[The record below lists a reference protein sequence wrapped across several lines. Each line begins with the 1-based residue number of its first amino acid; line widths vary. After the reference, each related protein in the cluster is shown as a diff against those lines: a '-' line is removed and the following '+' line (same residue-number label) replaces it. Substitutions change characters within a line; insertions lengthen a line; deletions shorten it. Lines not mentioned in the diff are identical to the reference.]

1 MYDRQ
6 SSTPTVN
13 VHLLTRKEAQQAVG
27 RTPLRDVLLS
37 LKKSRL
43 VLRFR
48 ITAHAVRIE
57 TRSTLAFLVDLHLG
71 DLVAPERGGQHV
83 TSLHRDPGGGW
94 GALGGTET

>member
-1 MYDRQ
+1 
-6 SSTPTVN
+6 VN

-48 ITAHAVRIE
+48 ITAREVRIE
-57 TRSTLAFLVDLHLG
+57 TRSTLAFLVDLH
-71 DLVAPERGGQHV
+71 V
-83 TSLHRDPGGGW
+83 TDRAVPDRHSQSRSSLHHDASGSW
-94 GALGGTET
+94 GFSSDAG

>member
-1 MYDRQ
+1 MYDRE

-13 VHLLTRKEAQQAVG
+13 VHLLKRREAQQAVG

-48 ITAHAVRIE
+48 ITADEVRIE
-57 TRSTLAFLVDLHLG
+57 THSTLAFLVDLHIG
-71 DLVAPERGGQHV
+71 ARPPVERGGYSV
-83 TSLHRDPGGGW
+83 SSLHRDSFDAG
-94 GALGGTET
+94 

>member
-6 SSTPTVN
+6 LSTPAVN
-13 VHLLTRKEAQQAVG
+13 VHLLSRQEAQRVVG

-48 ITAHAVRIE
+48 ITARMVRIE
-57 TRSTLAFLVDLHLG
+57 TRSTLAFLVELHSG
-71 DLVAPERGGQHV
+71 ERGPLEHGEAHV

-94 GALGGTET
+94 GAPDAG